1 MAYPMFVEKI
11 GKRGKERIVVV
22 CDNGSVFVYSWKKG
36 EWSEMSPIP
45 GTEHDRE
52 EGRQGTPQRR
62 SPRRG

>member
-22 CDNGSVFVYSWKKG
+22 CDNGSVFIYSWKKG

-45 GTEHDRE
+45 GTERDRQE
-52 EGRQGTPQRR
+52 
-62 SPRRG
+62 RG